1 MPRKKET
8 AGQYSMDD
16 YRLKQVDIRL
26 KLMEGPSYYSQTPL
40 TSPEGAAAVMRDV
53 LKELDREWEHRLHRQ
68 HQSVACADPE
78 HLKERHSLELQQHH
92 ADAQPSL
99 RR

>member
-26 KLMEGPSYYSQTPL
+26 KLRKGHLLQPDTAYKPGRRSGSYAGCA
-40 TSPEGAAAVMRDV
+40 EGA
-53 LKELDREWEHRLHRQ
+53 
-68 HQSVACADPE
+68 
-78 HLKERHSLELQQHH
+78 
-92 ADAQPSL
+92 
-99 RR
+99 

>member
-1 MPRKKET
+1 MPRKKGT

-40 TSPEGAAAVMRDV
+40 TSPEGAAAVMRDGGAI
-53 LKELDREWEHRLHRQ
+53 LLQPDAAHKSGRRSGSH
-68 HQSVACADPE
+68 AGCAE
-78 HLKERHSLELQQHH
+78 G
-92 ADAQPSL
+92 A
-99 RR
+99 

>member
-1 MPRKKET
+1 MPRKKGT

-40 TSPEGAAAVMRDV
+40 TSPEGAGGAILLQPDAAHKSGR
-53 LKELDREWEHRLHRQ
+53 RSGSH
-68 HQSVACADPE
+68 AGCAE
-78 HLKERHSLELQQHH
+78 G
-92 ADAQPSL
+92 A
-99 RR
+99 